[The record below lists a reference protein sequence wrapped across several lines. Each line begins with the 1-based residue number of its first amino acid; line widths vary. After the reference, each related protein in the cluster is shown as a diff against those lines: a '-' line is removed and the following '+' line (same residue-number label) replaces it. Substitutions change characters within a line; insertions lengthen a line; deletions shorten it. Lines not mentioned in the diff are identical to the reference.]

1 MLRTEEGDVIGE
13 LSRGIGETT
22 NNVAEYTAL
31 IQGLHLAR
39 DKGVTDV
46 RVRMDSELVVSQ
58 VTGAWKIRNDRLRAL
73 AVEARRLLNGFAS
86 FDIAHVR
93 RDNNADA
100 DRLANQGMDA
110 SALDAQLG
118 SEWQPHGD
126 DKRGTASDQDTF
138 FN

>member
-1 MLRTEEGDVIGE
+1 MAAEPDGGVLAERNAY
-13 LSRGIGETT
+13 IGETT

-31 IQGLHLAR
+31 IQGLRLAR
-39 DKGVTDV
+39 DKGITDV
-46 RVRMDSELVVSQ
+46 SVRMDSELVVSQ

-73 AVEARRLLNGFAS
+73 AVEARRLLNGFDS

-93 RDNNADA
+93 RENNADA

-118 SEWQPHGD
+118 SEWQPQGD